1 MSTPELLEIVLYPDP
16 FLTKP
21 AKAIMPEELKSG
33 KAMAPTVRGATEEV
47 NLAELTARMIA
58 TMYDAEGIGLAAP
71 QVGIGLRLFV
81 ADVSSERNQAFVVI
95 NPVFSEMHGSLTEE
109 EGCLSI
115 PGVRAKVKRHA
126 TLHVSGLNLNGDP
139 VELEAT
145 DLLSRV
151 CQHETDHLNGVLFIN
166 KIGMAAKLLCRR
178 QLMELEEDYAL
189 AKRRFKK

>member
-1 MSTPELLEIVLYPDP
+1 MATPEPLEIVLYPDP

-21 AKAIMPEELKSG
+21 CKAITPEELKAG
-33 KAMAPTVRGATEEV
+33 KAMAPTVRGTTEEV
-47 NLAELTARMIA
+47 DLAELTARMIA
-58 TMYDAEGIGLAAP
+58 TMYDAKGIGLAAP

-81 ADVSSERNQAFVVI
+81 ADISDERNQAFVVI
-95 NPVFSEMHGSLTEE
+95 NPQFSEMHGTITEE

-115 PGVRAKVKRHA
+115 PDVRAKVKRHA
-126 TLHVSGLNLNGDP
+126 VLHVSGVNLAGDP

-166 KIGMAAKLLCRR
+166 KIGMAAKLLIRR
-178 QLMELEEDYAL
+178 QLIELEEDYAM
-189 AKRRFKK
+189 AKKRFKK